1 MPAPTSSQETDNIM
15 NRFLAI
21 SVGAIV
27 GANARYW
34 FGAWLDQT
42 FPTGF
47 PMGTFIINVTG
58 SLVLGF
64 FVVLT
69 TERVAL
75 APEWRLLVTVGFLG
89 SYTTFSTFSV
99 ETWRLAASGSW
110 ALALLNAL
118 GGVGAGFVGAWLGGQ
133 VARML

>member
-1 MPAPTSSQETDNIM
+1 M

-21 SVGAIV
+21 SLGAIV

-34 FGAWLDQT
+34 LGTWLDQT
-42 FPTGF
+42 FSTGF
-47 PMGTFIINVTG
+47 PLGTFIINVTG

-69 TERVAL
+69 TERL
-75 APEWRLLVTVGFLG
+75 SLSPEWRLLMAVGFLG

-99 ETWRLAASGSW
+99 ETWRLAANGSW
-110 ALALLNAL
+110 PLALLNAL
-118 GGVGAGFVGAWLGGQ
+118 GSVGAGFVGAWVGGQ
-133 VARML
+133 VASLL